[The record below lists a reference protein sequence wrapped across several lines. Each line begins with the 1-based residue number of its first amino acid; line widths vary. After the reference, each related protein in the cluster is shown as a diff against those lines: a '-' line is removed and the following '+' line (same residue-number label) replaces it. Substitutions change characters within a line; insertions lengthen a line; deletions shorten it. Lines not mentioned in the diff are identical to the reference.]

1 MRNVLLSL
9 FTLFALFYVFFLNVL
24 DEQWYML
31 FKLIPMILLLVL
43 AFTTTANHTKRY
55 KLLVSIGL
63 VFCAIGDYTLQW
75 FLIGLSSFLIGHI
88 FYIFAFRSTN
98 EASTPLFTKIGL
110 SVYGL
115 VMAFWI
121 AGSLFITNDYVMA
134 VAVIAYICVIL
145 TMGWMS
151 FRTGTIWAIVGALL
165 FIASDSV
172 LAVNKFTISVPF
184 SHEIIMFTYY
194 GAQLCFVMSIVKYDE
209 LRSKVVQ

>member
-43 AFTTTANHTKRY
+43 AFTTTTNHTKRY

>member
-55 KLLVSIGL
+55 KLVVSIGL

-75 FLIGLSSFLIGHI
+75 FLVGLSSFLIGHI

-98 EASTPLFTKIGL
+98 EVSTPLFAKLGL

-134 VAVIAYICVIL
+134 VAVMTYICVIL

-194 GAQLCFVMSIVKYDE
+194 GAQLCFVMSISKYDE

>member
-43 AFTTTANHTKRY
+43 AFTTTTNHTKRY

-151 FRTGTIWAIVGALL
+151 FRTGTIWAIIGALL

>member
-24 DEQWYML
+24 DEQWYMF
-31 FKLIPMILLLVL
+31 FKLIPMMLLLVL
-43 AFTTTANHTKRY
+43 AFTTTANHTKQY

>member
-43 AFTTTANHTKRY
+43 AFTTTTNHTKRY

-75 FLIGLSSFLIGHI
+75 FLVGLSSFLIGHI
-88 FYIFAFRSTN
+88 FYIFAFRLTN

-134 VAVIAYICVIL
+134 VAVVAYICVIL